1 MTDLDTKLD
10 RLGDALLASARAD
23 LAARER
29 PAVASRRRPHRR
41 GRVRLAAAALAL
53 VVAVPATAFATGAFS
68 SDQEVAHGVSSLEWQ
83 MAGTEPT
90 CAALRPGVEYDCT
103 LSAPPQEEPLP
114 KPSEIVG
121 NVHGR
126 AGEWRGYVIGTVDK
140 TDHVNGG
147 CRAEDPDGLRWRCY
161 LGQASIDAKILMPSA
176 LGQYLPGSFE

>member
-1 MTDLDTKLD
+1 MTDTDTKLD
-10 RLGDALLASARAD
+10 RLGDALMASARDD

-29 PAVASRRRPHRR
+29 PAPASRPRPRRKRR
-41 GRVRLAAAALAL
+41 VLLVTAL
-53 VVAVPATAFATGAFS
+53 VVAVAVPATAFATGIFS
-68 SDQEVAHGVSSLEWQ
+68 PDQEVAHGVSSLEWQ

-90 CAALRPGVEYDCT
+90 CTALRQGVEYDCT
-103 LSAPPQEEPLP
+103 LSRPPEEEPLP

-121 NVHGR
+121 NVRGR
-126 AGEWRGYVIGTVDK
+126 AGAWKGYVIGTVDK

-147 CRAEDPDGLRWRCY
+147 CRAEDADGLHWRCY